1 MDSKEVEITEA
12 AFDLI
17 LLLDRVEADEQVIL
31 TRNGVPVA
39 RLSPIK
45 PPLKNESRD
54 MLEASSLFRM
64 FSTIHSRRKSRN
76 TSTATARI
84 ETEAARYFELKRR
97 RRASTTF

>member
-45 PPLKNESRD
+45 PPLRERVPGD
-54 MLEASSLFRM
+54 ARGLFVVPDV
-64 FSTIHSRRKSRN
+64 FDDPLPPEIQK
-76 TSTATARI
+76 
-84 ETEAARYFELKRR
+84 YFDGDGED
-97 RRASTTF
+97 